1 MAEDI
6 TSDIQNAEFRQKT
19 LLLAIAMRIDV
30 IITMNAASCQSD
42 FI

>member
-6 TSDIQNAEFRQKT
+6 TSDIQNAKFRRKT
-19 LLLAIAMRIDV
+19 PLIAIAMRIDV
-30 IITMNAASCQSD
+30 IITMNAASRQSG